1 MDYSTPNPKE
11 PRIADTDFNAQI
23 RRRDKVCLVGL
34 MRQDGTCSEGVDC
47 HHIETRGSGGDD
59 VEENGITLCRHHH
72 NEAHAGHISVEDLH
86 YILGYYYGHRLPGTF
101 NPFSYYKENTTT
113 LRGKA

>member
-1 MDYSTPNPKE
+1 MDYSTPKLKAS
-11 PRIADTDFNAQI
+11 RIKDSEFNAQI

-34 MRQDGTCSEGVDC
+34 RRKDGTCTEGVDC

-72 NEAHAGHISVEDLH
+72 NEAHAGHISAQELRET
-86 YILGYYYGHRLPGTF
+86 LAFYYG
-101 NPFSYYKENTTT
+101 NPYR
-113 LRGKA
+113 RGLFLTVHGELI